1 MIKNLILV
9 VFLSSGLFYNNVF
22 ACKSCGC
29 STKKESHSHSKNSI
43 TKEIDTLKSSVKW
56 IGKKITGSHEG
67 IISIK
72 DSHLH
77 FENESLTGG
86 TVKIDMQTI
95 KCTDLTGDAKAQLES
110 HLLSDDFFGTKFY
123 PTAELEILKSI
134 KVSDGN
140 YNINGIITIKGIKK
154 DINFNSKIDKNR
166 ATATIKIDRSEFNIK
181 YGSGSFFDDL
191 GDNLIYDDFDLVI
204 DIAFK

>member
-1 MIKNLILV
+1 MKKIFLIL
-9 VFLSSGLFYNNVF
+9 FISSGLFYNNVF

-29 STKKESHSHSKNSI
+29 SAKKESHSHSKNSV
-43 TKEIDTLKSSVKW
+43 TKEIDISKSSVKW

-86 TVKIDMQTI
+86 TVTIDMQSI
-95 KCTDLTGDAKAQLES
+95 KCTDLAGDAKSQLEG
-110 HLLSDDFFGTKFY
+110 HLLSDDFFGAKFY
-123 PTAELEILKSI
+123 PTAELEILKS
-134 KVSDGN
+134 KKNSDGS
-140 YNINGIITIKGIKK
+140 YNISGVITIKGIKK
-154 DINFNSKIDKNR
+154 DINFNTKIGDNQ
-166 ATATIKIDRSEFNIK
+166 ATAMIKIDRSEFNIK

-191 GDNLIYDDFDLVI
+191 GDNLIYDDFDLEI
-204 DIAFK
+204 NIAFK

>member
-1 MIKNLILV
+1 M
-9 VFLSSGLFYNNVF
+9 
-22 ACKSCGC
+22 
-29 STKKESHSHSKNSI
+29 
-43 TKEIDTLKSSVKW
+43 KSSVKW

-181 YGSGSFFDDL
+181 YGSGSFL
-191 GDNLIYDDFDLVI
+191 TT
-204 DIAFK
+204 

>member
-1 MIKNLILV
+1 MKQLILI
-9 VFLSSGLFYNNVF
+9 FFISLGLCYNNAF

-29 STKKESHSHSKNSI
+29 SAKKESHSHSKNSI
-43 TKEIDTLKSSVKW
+43 TKEIDISKSSVKW

-67 IISIK
+67 TISIK

-86 TVKIDMQTI
+86 TVTIDMQSI
-95 KCTDLTGDAKAQLES
+95 KCTDLTGDAKSQLEG

-123 PTAELEILKSI
+123 PTAELEILKSN
-134 KVSDGN
+134 KNSDGN
-140 YNINGIITIKGIKK
+140 YDISGIITIKGIKK
-154 DINFNSKIDKNR
+154 DINFIAKIDNNR
-166 ATATIKIDRSEFNIK
+166 ATAKIKIDRSEFNIK

-191 GDNLIYDDFDLVI
+191 GDNLIYDDFDL
-204 DIAFK
+204 DINISYN